1 MTTSQLEQIL
11 SDYNTDLDIE
21 LKTSE
26 MYDFDFD
33 IDQYLADYLEDLT
46 EDMNDDE
53 TSRVYK
59 YMYNKAHKMTT
70 AEKQRL
76 RKLQNNLTY
85 GRGVFLEAWPELI
98 ELRKKDLISR
108 NENPY
113 NYDLEARSLM
123 KKFNA

>member
-1 MTTSQLEQIL
+1 MTTSQLNQIL
-11 SDYNTDLDIE
+11 ADYNTDLDIE
-21 LKTSE
+21 LKTA
-26 MYDFDFD
+26 MTYDFDFD
-33 IDQYLADYLEDLT
+33 IDQYLADFLEELT
-46 EDMNDDE
+46 EDMNDDQ

-59 YMYNKAHKMTT
+59 FMYSKAHKMTT

-85 GRGVFLEAWPELI
+85 GRGVFLEVWPELI

-123 KKFNA
+123 KKHNA